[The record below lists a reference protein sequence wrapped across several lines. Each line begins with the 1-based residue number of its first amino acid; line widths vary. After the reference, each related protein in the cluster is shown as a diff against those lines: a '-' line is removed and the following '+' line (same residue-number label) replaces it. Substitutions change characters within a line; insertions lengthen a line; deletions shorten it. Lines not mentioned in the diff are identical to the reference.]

1 MPTRRSDLAL
11 VVLFL
16 AIISLPLASTIAGRD
31 GGDSEAE
38 NRELAH
44 FPHFELSRH
53 GLAGYAPAFIDWFD
67 DHFGLRASFVR
78 WYGISRFFWLG
89 VSPSAAVVKGRDGW
103 LFYGDDGALD
113 DATSEVLFTPD
124 QVDGWRRT
132 LVAAHDWLRAR
143 DIGYLFV
150 MAPDKHVIYPE
161 ALPPTMIRAHAASRM
176 DQLDAMLRSAT
187 HVPTI
192 DVRGALAAAKPH
204 ERLYGYTDTHWND
217 WGAFVAYQQ
226 IIGAIRHQLPTVPPA
241 WTRADFEAE
250 ERPVPGQDLARMM
263 GLMRVLREDD
273 LILRPKRP
281 RQARVVEPPGGIA
294 SNDLGWLVTEIP
306 GATLP
311 RALVFR
317 DSFTSRLA
325 PFLSEH
331 FSRAAYMWENDFDAN
346 LVEKEHPD
354 IVIQELVGRH
364 LYVFTPSPGLVPS
377 RKEVSAK
384 ASGKR

>member
-1 MPTRRSDLAL
+1 
-11 VVLFL
+11 
-16 AIISLPLASTIAGRD
+16 
-31 GGDSEAE
+31 
-38 NRELAH
+38 
-44 FPHFELSRH
+44 
-53 GLAGYAPAFIDWFD
+53 
-67 DHFGLRASFVR
+67 
-78 WYGISRFFWLG
+78 
-89 VSPSAAVVKGRDGW
+89 
-103 LFYGDDGALD
+103 
-113 DATSEVLFTPD
+113 
-124 QVDGWRRT
+124 
-132 LVAAHDWLRAR
+132 
-143 DIGYLFV
+143 
-150 MAPDKHVIYPE
+150 
-161 ALPPTMIRAHAASRM
+161 
-176 DQLDAMLRSAT
+176 
-187 HVPTI
+187 
-192 DVRGALAAAKPH
+192 
-204 ERLYGYTDTHWND
+204 
-217 WGAFVAYQQ
+217 
-226 IIGAIRHQLPTVPPA
+226 
-241 WTRADFEAE
+241 
-250 ERPVPGQDLARMM
+250 MM